1 MVNGPTI
8 IVGAAATL
16 VVLGIIIYV
25 VMIYNGLVR
34 LRRNVDEA
42 WSNIDVLLKQRSD
55 ELPKLI
61 DTVEQYMDYEQDVLQ
76 KVTEARTEVQK
87 ASGPKEEAQADGML
101 KDALGDLFAVAE
113 DYPELKAN
121 ESFQQLQ
128 DRISTI
134 EEQISDRR
142 EFYNDAVNQFNI
154 RINQIPYVFVANT
167 MNYQEQELFE
177 VDEEDR
183 QDVDIG
189 SSFGQ

>member
-8 IVGAAATL
+8 IIGAAATL
-16 VVLGIIIYV
+16 VVLGIIIYA

-61 DTVEQYMDYEQDVLQ
+61 DTVQQYMDYEHEVLQ

-87 ASGPKEEAQADGML
+87 ASSPKEEAQADGML

-113 DYPELKAN
+113 DYPDLKAN

-154 RINQIPYVFVANT
+154 RINQIPYVFIANT
-167 MNYQEQELFE
+167 MSYQEQELFE